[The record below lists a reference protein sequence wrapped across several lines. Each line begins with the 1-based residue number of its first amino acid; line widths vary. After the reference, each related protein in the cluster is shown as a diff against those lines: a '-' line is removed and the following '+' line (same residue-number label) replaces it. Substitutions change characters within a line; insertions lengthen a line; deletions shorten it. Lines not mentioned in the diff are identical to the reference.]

1 MTPAEARL
9 LMLAI
14 LAAGPGDLL
23 DCYSEPIR
31 GSGGDRLYTVELVN
45 EEGTRWFGLHSKA
58 LGEDA
63 IVLVAELRRQFAP
76 PPALPAPQG

>member
-1 MTPAEARL
+1 TEARL

-31 GSGGDRLYTVELVN
+31 GGNGDRLYTVELVN
-45 EEGTRWFGLHSKA
+45 EEGTRWFALHSKA
-58 LGEDA
+58 LREDS
-63 IVLVAELRRQFAP
+63 IVLIAELRRQFAP
-76 PPALPAPQG
+76 PPALPAP

>member
-1 MTPAEARL
+1 
-9 LMLAI
+9 MLAV

-45 EEGTRWFGLHSKA
+45 EEGTRWFALHGNA
-58 LGEDA
+58 LGEEGV
-63 IVLVAELRRQFAP
+63 VLVAELRRQFAP
-76 PPALPAPQG
+76 LPALPAPQG